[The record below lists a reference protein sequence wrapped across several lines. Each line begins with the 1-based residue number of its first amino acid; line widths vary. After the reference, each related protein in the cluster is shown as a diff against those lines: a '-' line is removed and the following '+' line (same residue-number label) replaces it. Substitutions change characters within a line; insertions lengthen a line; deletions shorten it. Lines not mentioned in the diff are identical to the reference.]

1 MVPARMVSLKTLRAL
16 MDILLEDVSRT
27 WPPAS
32 GHLPARRQPALL
44 AGPWSELAD
53 EEAPVEL
60 EALGDLDSPRVDLP
74 TPSWTAVLRVGL
86 WSRRGGVGPVTVIST
101 SWVRLMALQG
111 LGWLTT

>member
-1 MVPARMVSLKTLRAL
+1 MVPARMASLKTLRAV
-16 MDILLEDVSRT
+16 MVILLEDVSRT

-53 EEAPVEL
+53 EEAPV
-60 EALGDLDSPRVDLP
+60 DLDSPRVDLP